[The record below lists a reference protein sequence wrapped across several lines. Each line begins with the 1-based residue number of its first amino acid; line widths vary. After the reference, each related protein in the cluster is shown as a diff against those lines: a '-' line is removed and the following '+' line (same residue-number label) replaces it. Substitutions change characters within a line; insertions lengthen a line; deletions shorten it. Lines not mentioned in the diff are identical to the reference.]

1 MGDRDRCVEETERW
15 RRVTGMSCESMSRE
29 EMYGM
34 NTRVNE
40 ERMRGGG

>member
-1 MGDRDRCVEETERW
+1 
-15 RRVTGMSCESMSRE
+15 MSDNEGGSMSRE

-40 ERMRGGG
+40 EGMRGGE